1 MADIQPQPISLDKE
15 KQIIEE
21 IAKQKLND
29 TNFKNFITSSK
40 QIQINDVAKLIG
52 IDDNPNIEIVNTNSN
67 TYDIKFK
74 NEEDLQ
80 KLMYNIVIFHYLIEM
95 KIFEI
100 EKVKLDTLK
109 DKAIIVKLIKEV
121 EKAIVI
127 KPVGETVAILEEVPP
142 IPTGETVAIL
152 EEVPPIPTGET
163 VAILEKQVETRKPPT
178 GVIIK
183 PQPQPPQPQI
193 PPGETVAILEEK
205 IPCPEITLKIKKK
218 TIDGISKTIKEQD
231 ELLQQITNINNQ
243 IKNTNTQ
250 AGGQGNLNNNAALDR
265 IREYSKENKMINN
278 PLNITEKSE
287 KTYEKIQDIDSN
299 RVNQKILPLNTT
311 LNLND
316 SDATGKIQEYV
327 NKLFELVKIYKNL
340 HLIFVNQVELLL
352 LTMKTGQNTIDE
364 INNFLIEYRS
374 YIKATEQISS
384 QGGVNNPCEIQVPNI
399 EVLTNKVNEYKNM
412 LNDYLKITVSNI
424 KDKNKLIEDITK
436 NFPNNYQDILL
447 EKSNDQ
453 NEIMFLIKLS

>member
-1 MADIQPQPISLDKE
+1 MADIQPQSISLDNE
-15 KQIIEE
+15 KQIIEK
-21 IAKQKLND
+21 IAEQKLKD
-29 TNFKNFITSSK
+29 QFFKNLITSSK
-40 QIQINDVAKLIG
+40 QIQIEDVRKLIG
-52 IDDNPNIEIVNTNSN
+52 IDDNPNIEIVSTNSN
-67 TYDIKFK
+67 TYDIKFE

-121 EKAIVI
+121 EQAIVI
-127 KPVGETVAILEEVPP
+127 KPV
-142 IPTGETVAIL
+142 GETVAIL

-178 GVIIK
+178 GILIPEPEPPK
-183 PQPQPPQPQI
+183 PKI
-193 PPGETVAILEEK
+193 LPGETVAILEEK

-218 TIDGISKTIKEQD
+218 TIDGISKTIDQQD
-231 ELLQQITNINNQ
+231 QLLQQITNINNQ

-265 IREYSKENKMINN
+265 IREYSKGNQMINN

-287 KTYEKIQDIDSN
+287 KTYQEIQDIDEK
-299 RVNQKILPLNTT
+299 RAHKKILHLNTT

-384 QGGVNNPCEIQVPNI
+384 QGGTFNPCEIQVPN
-399 EVLTNKVNEYKNM
+399 LTELQNKINEYENM
-412 LNDYLKITVSNI
+412 LNDYLRITVSNI
-424 KDKNKLIEDITK
+424 TDKNKLIEDITK
-436 NFPNNYQDILL
+436 KFPNNYQDILL
-447 EKSNDQ
+447 EKSNDP
-453 NEIMFLIKLS
+453 NKIMFLIKLS